1 LKIKVLNWKLLGIKA
16 LFLLPLTLSFLT
28 LAAGS
33 AFGAAKPSS
42 QKSNPPPAHP
52 FLMANSVYPMI
63 HWNAQATD
71 VTSIESWTGN
81 HKVSPQQV
89 QWIPMPP
96 SNVGTAHYPYPD
108 GEQALIFSGNNSV
121 SKLRITNGALELIS
135 QVKIPGYE
143 VMNATEKEIR
153 DLVKTLD
160 TTNEDVFL
168 PAIQAYSKKHGATGE
183 TLAYGVYTLLD
194 KDGNYYAGW
203 GTTVY
208 KIADETPGDI
218 NSPLKIVASYDLKD
232 GLPADKAAK
241 ISRLLG
247 LNMTYDGNI
256 VVGMPGLVAVLDR
269 DFKAMEYVFFEG
281 EAIDNGVTVDDKDG
295 IYVVTSKYMRKVI
308 WNGKTLSDNEAD
320 GAWKSEYDYVPNPR
334 AFSRGAGNTP
344 TLMGFGPDE
353 DHLIII
359 CDAGDPVK
367 IVAMWRDK
375 IPEDFQQKP
384 GAKSRRIADQKA
396 LTIKVPATIEWSPHV
411 NGYGAMMFASA
422 WPDPVDVDGKLDIYS
437 TVLSAGVS
445 REAPTGSEK
454 FIWDPESRT
463 LSSAWTT
470 EIGMQWALH
479 PVSSKSNTV
488 HLAELK
494 NGVYSLVGVDW
505 TSGKEVGRTELG
517 TSPIFNTMGGFYILL
532 DNGDLF
538 VTSAF
543 GAVRISKMQ

>member
-1 LKIKVLNWKLLGIKA
+1 MKFKKTLLIIAVTVIGY
-16 LFLLPLTLSFLT
+16 S
-28 LAAGS
+28 AGS
-33 AFGAAKPSS
+33 TFGAAKPAS

-96 SNVGTAHYPYPD
+96 SNVGAAHYPYPD

-153 DLVKTLD
+153 NLVKTLD

-194 KDGNYYAGW
+194 RDGNYYAGW

-232 GLPADKAAK
+232 GLPADKADK

-269 DFKAMEYVFFEG
+269 DFKSMEYVFFEG

-308 WNGKTLSDNEAD
+308 WNGQTLSDKEAD
-320 GAWKSEYDYVPNPR
+320 GAWKSEYDYVPNPK

-353 DHLIII
+353 DHLVII

-367 IVAMWRDK
+367 IVAMWRDG
-375 IPEDFQQKP
+375 IPEDFKQKP
-384 GAKSRRIADQKA
+384 GAKSRRIADQKQ

-445 REAPTGSEK
+445 RKAPTGSEK

-488 HLAELK
+488 HLAELQ

-505 TSGKEVGRTELG
+505 TTGKEVGRTELG
-517 TSPIFNTMGGFYILL
+517 TSPIFNTMGGFFILL

-543 GAVRISKMQ
+543 GAVRISKKQ